1 MAAVIAVSFK
11 FHHEMK
17 ALTGTFFYVYMTVRG
32 ISLVFGGFISE
43 TDLVAG
49 ALSNTLEPSL
59 TLAFIL
65 YCVAIVLG
73 TAGLF
78 YFFYEKNE
86 YVPQVDEPKKKDLGF
101 PTPQKSSTND
111 NEVYNY

>member
-1 MAAVIAVSFK
+1 MAAVIGVSFK

-17 ALTGTFFYVYMTVRG
+17 ALTGTFFYVYMNVRG
-32 ISLVFGGFISE
+32 ISLICGGFISE
-43 TDLVAG
+43 TDLVGG

-59 TLAFIL
+59 TLEFSL
-65 YCVAIVLG
+65 YCLAIVLG

-86 YVPQVDEPKKKDLGF
+86 YVP
-101 PTPQKSSTND
+101 
-111 NEVYNY
+111 